1 MTNNKNTKS
10 NDYFLGKD
18 VVLKKLLQNTAA
30 LRNYNEVFHPERTS
44 RDKALKELVEEIC
57 NNQRIWLLPDEID
70 KLSKNGSIEKRY
82 RLGNL
87 DGFLLELVIQDISE
101 EMLETPDFENN
112 RRYFIS
118 MDMIKSY
125 QLVEDDVFTIHVKG

>member
-10 NDYFLGKD
+10 NDYFLGRD

-30 LRNYNEVFHPERTS
+30 LRNYNEVFHPERTT

-57 NNQRIWLLPDEID
+57 NNQRIWLIPDEID
-70 KLSKNGSIEKRY
+70 KLSKNGSIVKRY

-87 DGFLLELVIQDISE
+87 DGFLLELVIQDTQE
-101 EMLETPDFENN
+101 EMFETPDFENN
-112 RRYFIS
+112 RRYFIR
-118 MDMIKSY
+118 MDMIESF